1 MNFKVQNMMRYEH
14 ISSFC
19 YFCKNFRKFMD
30 TNFKQTDY
38 NIGEWALINKE
49 TSEIRELKKGKI
61 TAITPTG
68 QVRVNSKSYVFLD
81 TERLKILRE
90 NGMTDGELGM
100 LVLMSVNLSFVN
112 NICMQDDN
120 SPHTSSSISQ
130 LMGQTQQAVQRKLK
144 RLFDLGVLV
153 KGKLPMQKHLGTVYM
168 LNPYF
173 IRRGKNF
180 SSHLSTIFNDIVKKQ
195 PPAVA
200 DAHQK
205 ELDGNKFIQ

>member
-1 MNFKVQNMMRYEH
+1 MIYEL

-19 YFCKNFRKFMD
+19 YLCINFRKFMD

-49 TSEIRELKKGKI
+49 TSEIRELTKGKI
-61 TAITPTG
+61 TALTPTG
-68 QVRVNSKSYVFLD
+68 QVRVSSKSYVFLD

-90 NGMTDGELGM
+90 NGMKDGELGM
-100 LVLMSVNLSFVN
+100 LVLMSANLSFVN
-112 NICMQDDN
+112 NICMQEDN